1 MKERGFVLH
10 RPGRHL
16 GARARRWRARTSR
29 SPCRAISSTRSSR
42 GAARATFSS
51 PSATRGGARGQL
63 ENEVLQNA
71 WLSGPADLD
80 LVFEA
85 PFEDRW
91 ELAARGLGIEMHRL
105 SGQSGRA

>member
-1 MKERGFVLH
+1 M
-10 RPGRHL
+10 
-16 GARARRWRARTSR
+16 
-29 SPCRAISSTRSSR
+29 
-42 GAARATFSS
+42 
-51 PSATRGGARGQL
+51 
-63 ENEVLQNA
+63 LQNA

-91 ELAARGLGIEMHRL
+91 ELAARGLGIEMHSL